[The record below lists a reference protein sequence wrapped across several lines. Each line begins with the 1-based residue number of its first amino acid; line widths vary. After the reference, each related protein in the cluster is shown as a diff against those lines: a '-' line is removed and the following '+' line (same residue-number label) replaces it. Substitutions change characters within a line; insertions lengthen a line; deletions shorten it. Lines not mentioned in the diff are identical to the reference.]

1 VAVLSPA
8 NAQRAGIQAL
18 LDRMQAFREQ
28 PVTLSTLAVALHHGT
43 YIGAGAVALGVY
55 KCRQCGDTTDSYCHI
70 YAFRIVRP
78 AAEWASAASADR
90 AARLST
96 RDQ

>member
-28 PVTLSTLAVALHHGT
+28 PVILSTLAVALHHGT